1 MRALLSPKDPSIMD
15 PEPQQ
20 QLTVNQCI
28 DQIALKLEAAN
39 LHYGHG
45 AIDAQSEALWIVSKQ
60 LDVSPAEA
68 LDHMDE
74 AISIEQEQKAS
85 TVANTRI
92 STRKPLAYILGEA
105 WLMGVP
111 FFCSE
116 QSIVPRSWIAE
127 LIVDGSL
134 EPWLPADGKALD
146 LCTGNGSLAI
156 LLALSCPD
164 IHVSACDI
172 SMPALSVAARNVDRH
187 SLGSQIE
194 LLNGDLWDALPEPN
208 EDNLFDLIICNP
220 PYVNAASMSALPA
233 EYHAEPELALA
244 GGDDGMDIIRRIIA
258 SAPDYLSDRGAI
270 LLEIGN
276 EYENFKKAFPQIPA
290 IWMEVSAGE
299 EQILLIQAEDLR

>member
-1 MRALLSPKDPSIMD
+1 MD

-20 QLTVNQCI
+20 SLTVNQCI
-28 DQIALKLEAAN
+28 DEIAQKLEAAN

-45 AIDAQSEALWIVSKQ
+45 AIDALSEALWLVSKQ
-60 LDVSPAEA
+60 LDLSPTEA
-68 LDHMDE
+68 LDHLGD
-74 AISIEQEQKAS
+74 SITNNQKQKAF
-85 TVANTRI
+85 AIAAERI

-111 FFCSE
+111 FFSSD

-134 EPWLPADGKALD
+134 EPWLPAGGKALD

-172 SMPALSVAARNVDRH
+172 SLPALSVAARNVDRH
-187 SLGSQIE
+187 SLNSQVE
-194 LLNGDLWDALPEPN
+194 LLDGDLWNALPEPN

-220 PYVNAASMSALPA
+220 PYVNANSMSALPL
-233 EYHAEPELALA
+233 EYHAEPSLALA
-244 GGDDGMDIIRRIIA
+244 GGEDGMDLIRRIIA
-258 SAPDYLSDRGAI
+258 HAPDYLSERGAI

-276 EYENFKKAFPQIPA
+276 EYENFKKAFPQIPV

-299 EQILLIQAEDLR
+299 EQVLLIQAEDLR

>member
-1 MRALLSPKDPSIMD
+1 MD

-20 QLTVNQCI
+20 HLTVNQCI
-28 DQIALKLEAAN
+28 NQVAQKLEAAN

-45 AIDAQSEALWIVSKQ
+45 AIDAHSEALWIVSKQ
-60 LDVSPAEA
+60 LNLSPAEA
-68 LDHMDE
+68 LDHLDD
-74 AISIEQEQKAS
+74 AIPDNQQQKAS
-85 TVANTRI
+85 AIADTRI
-92 STRKPLAYILGEA
+92 LTRKPLAYILGEA

-134 EPWLPADGKALD
+134 ETWLPADGKALD

-187 SLGSQIE
+187 GLGSQVE

-220 PYVNAASMSALPA
+220 PYVNAASMNALPA

-244 GGDDGMDIIRRIIA
+244 GGEDGMDIIRRIIA
-258 SAPDYLSDRGAI
+258 SAPDYLSERGAI

-276 EYENFKKAFPQIPA
+276 EYEHFKKAFPQIPA

-299 EQILLIQAEDLR
+299 EQVLLIQAEDLR

>member
-1 MRALLSPKDPSIMD
+1 MD

-20 QLTVNQCI
+20 QITVNQCI
-28 DQIALKLEAAN
+28 DRIAQKLDAAN

-45 AIDAQSEALWIVSKQ
+45 AIDAHSEALWLVSKQ
-60 LDVSPAEA
+60 LDLSPTEA
-68 LDHMDE
+68 LDHLEDV
-74 AISIEQEQKAS
+74 ISVDNQQKAS
-85 TVANTRI
+85 IVADTRI

-111 FFCSE
+111 FFCNE

-127 LIVDGSL
+127 LIMNGSL

-172 SMPALSVAARNVDRH
+172 SMPALSVAARNIDRH
-187 SLGSQIE
+187 SLNSQVE

-208 EDNLFDLIICNP
+208 EDDLFDLIICNP
-220 PYVNAASMSALPA
+220 PYVNAASMKMLPA
-233 EYHAEPELALA
+233 EYHAEPVLALA
-244 GGDDGMDIIRRIIA
+244 GGDDGMDLIRRIIA
-258 SAPDYLSDRGAI
+258 QAPDHLSERGAI

-299 EQILLIQAEDLR
+299 EQVLLIQAEDLR

>member
-1 MRALLSPKDPSIMD
+1 MD
-15 PEPQQ
+15 PEPAQA
-20 QLTVNQCI
+20 LTVNQCI
-28 DQIALKLEAAN
+28 EQIAQQLEAAK

-60 LDVSPAEA
+60 LELSPADA
-68 LDHMDE
+68 LDHLDQE
-74 AISIEQEQKAS
+74 LTSSQIQNACSIAEQ
-85 TVANTRI
+85 RI

-111 FFCSE
+111 FFCNE

-127 LIVDGSL
+127 LIVNGSL
-134 EPWLPADGKALD
+134 EPWLPADGKVLD

-172 SMPALSVAARNVDRH
+172 SLPALSVAARNVDLH
-187 SLGSQIE
+187 GLNSQVE
-194 LLNGDLWDALPEPN
+194 LLEGDLWDALPEPN
-208 EDNLFDLIICNP
+208 EDNLFDLIVCNP
-220 PYVNAASMSALPA
+220 PYVNAKSMSLLPA
-233 EYHAEPELALA
+233 EYQAEPALALA
-244 GGDDGMDIIRRIIA
+244 GGNDGMDLIRKIIA
-258 SAPDYLSDRGAI
+258 QAPDYLSERGAI

-299 EQILLIQAEDLR
+299 EQVLLIQAEDLR

>member
-1 MRALLSPKDPSIMD
+1 MD

-20 QLTVNQCI
+20 QVTVNQCI
-28 DQIALKLEAAN
+28 DQIAQKLAAAN

-60 LDVSPAEA
+60 LDLSPTET
-68 LDHMDE
+68 LDHLEDV
-74 AISIEQEQKAS
+74 IPQDQQQKS
-85 TVANTRI
+85 SMVADTRI

-105 WLMGVP
+105 WLMGMP

-116 QSIVPRSWIAE
+116 QSIVPRSWLAE

-172 SMPALSVAARNVDRH
+172 SMPALSLAARNIDRH
-187 SLGSQIE
+187 GLSSQVE

-220 PYVNAASMSALPA
+220 PYVNATSMSALPA

-244 GGDDGMDIIRRIIA
+244 GGGDGMDVIRRIIA
-258 SAPDYLSDRGAI
+258 HATDYLSERGAI

-276 EYENFKKAFPQIPA
+276 EYENFKKAFPQIPV
-290 IWMEVSAGE
+290 IWMEVSAGD
-299 EQILLIQAEDLR
+299 EQVLLIQAEDLR

>member
-1 MRALLSPKDPSIMD
+1 MD
-15 PEPQQ
+15 PEPSQAVS
-20 QLTVNQCI
+20 VNQSI
-28 DQIALKLEAAN
+28 EQITQKLDIAN

-60 LDVSPAEA
+60 IGLSPADA
-68 LDHMDE
+68 LDHL
-74 AISIEQEQKAS
+74 EQTLTSEQHQKAL
-85 TVANTRI
+85 AIADERI
-92 STRKPLAYILGEA
+92 TSRKPLAYILGEA

-111 FFCSE
+111 FFCNE

-134 EPWLPADGKALD
+134 EPWLPADGKVLD

-172 SMPALSVAARNVDRH
+172 SLPALSVAARNVDRH
-187 SLGSQIE
+187 GLGSQVE
-194 LLNGDLWDALPEPN
+194 LLEGDLWDALPEPN

-220 PYVNAASMSALPA
+220 PYVNADSMSTLPA
-233 EYHAEPELALA
+233 EYHAEPALALA
-244 GGDDGMDIIRRIIA
+244 GGEDGMDLIRRIITN
-258 SAPDYLSDRGAI
+258 APDYLSERGAI
-270 LLEIGN
+270 LIEIGN

-299 EQILLIQAEDLR
+299 EQVLLIQAEDLR

>member
-1 MRALLSPKDPSIMD
+1 MD
-15 PEPQQ
+15 PEPSQAYS
-20 QLTVNQCI
+20 VSQCI
-28 DQIALKLEAAN
+28 DQIAQKLEAAN

-45 AIDAQSEALWIVSKQ
+45 AIDAQSEALWITSKQ
-60 LDVSPAEA
+60 LDLSPADT
-68 LDHMDE
+68 LDHL
-74 AISIEQEQKAS
+74 EQMLTERQYQNAFLI
-85 TVANTRI
+85 AQQRI
-92 STRKPLAYILGEA
+92 DTRKPLAYLLGEA
-105 WLMGVP
+105 WLMGIP

-127 LIVDGSL
+127 LIADGSL

-187 SLGSQIE
+187 GLSSQVE
-194 LLNGDLWDALPEPN
+194 LLDGDLWDALPEPN

-220 PYVNAASMSALPA
+220 PYVNAKSMSALPA
-233 EYHAEPELALA
+233 EYQAEPVLALA
-244 GGDDGMDIIRRIIA
+244 GGDDGMNLIRKIIA
-258 SAPDYLSDRGAI
+258 QAPDYLSERGAL

-276 EYENFKKAFPQIPA
+276 EYENFKKAFPQIPV

-299 EQILLIQAEDLR
+299 EQVLLIQAEDLR

>member
-1 MRALLSPKDPSIMD
+1 MD
-15 PEPQQ
+15 PEPHQS
-20 QLTVNQCI
+20 LTVNQCI
-28 DQIALKLEAAN
+28 DQIAQKLEAAT

-45 AIDAQSEALWIVSKQ
+45 AIDAHSEALWIVSKQ
-60 LDVSPAEA
+60 LKLSPTEA
-68 LDHMDE
+68 LDHLEVSLTSEQLLTALAVADE
-74 AISIEQEQKAS
+74 
-85 TVANTRI
+85 RI

-187 SLGSQIE
+187 GLNSQVE
-194 LLNGDLWDALPEPN
+194 LLSGDLWNALPEPN
-208 EDNLFDLIICNP
+208 EENLFDLIICNP
-220 PYVNAASMSALPA
+220 PYVNANSMNTLPA
-233 EYHAEPELALA
+233 EYHAEPALALA
-244 GGDDGMDIIRRIIA
+244 GGDDGMDLIRRIIA
-258 SAPDYLSDRGAI
+258 LAPDYLSERGAI
-270 LLEIGN
+270 LIEIGN
-276 EYENFKKAFPQIPA
+276 EYENFKRAFPQIPA

-299 EQILLIQAEDLR
+299 EQVLLIQAEDLH

>member
-1 MRALLSPKDPSIMD
+1 MD
-15 PEPQQ
+15 PEPKQH
-20 QLTVNQCI
+20 LTVNQCI
-28 DQIALKLEAAN
+28 DQIAQKLEAAN

-60 LDVSPAEA
+60 LDLSPAEA
-68 LDHMDE
+68 LDHLND
-74 AISIEQEQKAS
+74 AITTEQQQKAS
-85 TVANTRI
+85 AVADTRI

-127 LIVDGSL
+127 LIIDGSL

-187 SLGSQIE
+187 GLNSQVE
-194 LLNGDLWDALPEPN
+194 LLDGDLWDALPEPN

-258 SAPDYLSDRGAI
+258 LAPDYLSERGAI

-276 EYENFKKAFPQIPA
+276 EYENFKKAFPQIPV

-299 EQILLIQAEDLR
+299 EQVLLIQAEDLR

>member
-1 MRALLSPKDPSIMD
+1 MD
-15 PEPQQ
+15 PEPSQAF
-20 QLTVNQCI
+20 TVNQCI
-28 DQIALKLEAAN
+28 DQIAQKLEAAN

-45 AIDAQSEALWIVSKQ
+45 AIDAQSEALWIASKQ
-60 LDVSPAEA
+60 IDLSPAEA
-68 LDHMDE
+68 LEHL
-74 AISIEQEQKAS
+74 EQTLSSDQYQKALAV
-85 TVANTRI
+85 TEERI
-92 STRKPLAYILGEA
+92 ASRKPLAYILGEA

-172 SMPALSVAARNVDRH
+172 SMPALSVAARNLDRH
-187 SLGSQIE
+187 GLNSQVE
-194 LLNGDLWDALPEPN
+194 LLDGDLWDALPEPN

-220 PYVNAASMSALPA
+220 PYVNSTSMNALPA
-233 EYHAEPELALA
+233 EYHAEPVLALA
-244 GGDDGMDIIRRIIA
+244 GGDDGMDLIRRIIA
-258 SAPDYLSDRGAI
+258 QAPEYLSERGAI
-270 LLEIGN
+270 LIEIGN

-299 EQILLIQAEDLR
+299 EQVLLIQAEDLR

>member
-1 MRALLSPKDPSIMD
+1 MDPDPS
-15 PEPQQ
+15 QAFS
-20 QLTVNQCI
+20 VNQCI
-28 DQIALKLEAAN
+28 DQIAQKLAVAK

-45 AIDAQSEALWIVSKQ
+45 AIDAQSEALWITSKQ
-60 LDVSPAEA
+60 LNLSPTET
-68 LDHMDE
+68 LDHL
-74 AISIEQEQKAS
+74 EQTLSHEQCQKAL
-85 TVANTRI
+85 AIADQRI
-92 STRKPLAYILGEA
+92 LTRKPLAYILGEA

-187 SLGSQIE
+187 GLNSQVE
-194 LLNGDLWDALPEPN
+194 LLDGDLWDALPEPN

-220 PYVNAASMSALPA
+220 PYVNATSMSALPA
-233 EYHAEPELALA
+233 EYQAEPVLALA
-244 GGDDGMDIIRRIIA
+244 GGADGMDLIRRIIA
-258 SAPDYLSDRGAI
+258 HAPDYLSERGAI

-276 EYENFKKAFPQIPA
+276 EYENFKKAFPQIPV
-290 IWMEVSAGE
+290 IWMSVSAGE
-299 EQILLIQAEDLR
+299 EQVLLIQAEDLR

>member
-1 MRALLSPKDPSIMD
+1 MD

-20 QLTVNQCI
+20 QFTVNQCI
-28 DQIALKLEAAN
+28 NQVAHKLEAAN

-45 AIDAQSEALWIVSKQ
+45 AIDAQSEALWIVSQQ
-60 LDVSPAEA
+60 LNLSPTET
-68 LDHMDE
+68 LDHLDDVL
-74 AISIEQEQKAS
+74 AKEQQQKAS
-85 TVANTRI
+85 AVADTRI

-134 EPWLPADGKALD
+134 EPWLPAGGKALD

-164 IHVSACDI
+164 IHISACDI
-172 SMPALSVAARNVDRH
+172 SMPALSLAARNVDRH
-187 SLGSQIE
+187 GLSSQID
-194 LLNGDLWDALPEPN
+194 LLNGDLWDALPEPH
-208 EDNLFDLIICNP
+208 EDNLFDHIICNP
-220 PYVNAASMSALPA
+220 PYVNSSSMNALPA

-244 GGDDGMDIIRRIIA
+244 GGDDGMDLIRRIIA
-258 SAPDYLSDRGAI
+258 AAPDYLLERGAI

-299 EQILLIQAEDLR
+299 EQVLLIQAEDLR

>member
-1 MRALLSPKDPSIMD
+1 MD
-15 PEPQQ
+15 SEHQQ
-20 QLTVNQCI
+20 EQTVDRCI
-28 DQIALKLEAAN
+28 EKVAKRLEAAN

-60 LDVSPAEA
+60 LDLSPAEA
-68 LDHMDE
+68 LEKLDSQISQDQHSQ
-74 AISIEQEQKAS
+74 AIE
-85 TVANTRI
+85 VAQTRI
-92 STRKPLAYILGEA
+92 TTRKPLAYILGEA

-156 LLALSCPD
+156 LLALACPD

-172 SMPALSVAARNVDRH
+172 SLPALSVASRNLDRH
-187 SLGSQIE
+187 SLSTQVE
-194 LLNGDLWDALPEPN
+194 LLEGDLWHALPEPSD
-208 EDNLFDLIICNP
+208 DNRFDLIICNP
-220 PYVNAASMSALPA
+220 PYVNSTSMSVLPD
-233 EYHAEPELALA
+233 EYHAEPALALA
-244 GGDDGMDIIRRIIA
+244 GGVDGMDLIRRIIA
-258 SAPDYLSDRGAI
+258 GAPDYLNERGAI
-270 LLEIGN
+270 LIEIGN

-290 IWMEVSAGE
+290 IWMEVSAGD
-299 EQILLIQAEDLR
+299 EQVLLIQAEDLR

>member
-1 MRALLSPKDPSIMD
+1 MD

-20 QLTVNQCI
+20 YLTVNQCI
-28 DQIALKLEAAN
+28 EQIAQKLAAAN
-39 LHYGHG
+39 LHFGHG

-60 LDVSPAEA
+60 LNLSPTEA
-68 LDHMDE
+68 LDHLEDS
-74 AISIEQEQKAS
+74 ISEDLQQKAS
-85 TVANTRI
+85 AIADTRI

-105 WLMGVP
+105 WLMSVP

-127 LIVDGSL
+127 LIIDGSL

-156 LLALSCPD
+156 LLAMSCPD
-164 IHVSACDI
+164 IRVSACDI
-172 SMPALSVAARNVDRH
+172 SMPALSVAARNLDRH
-187 SLGSQIE
+187 SLNSQVE
-194 LLNGDLWDALPEPN
+194 LFNGDLWDALPEPN

-220 PYVNAASMSALPA
+220 PYVNAISMNALPA
-233 EYHAEPELALA
+233 EYHAEPALALA
-244 GGDDGMDIIRRIIA
+244 GGDDGMDIIRRILA
-258 SAPDYLSDRGAI
+258 QAPDYLSERGAI

-299 EQILLIQAEDLR
+299 EQVLLIQAEDLT